1 MKKTIVVCLLLLCG
15 FITKAQNNLQ
25 FNRVVII
32 RADSISNCG
41 SGTCADS
48 LLVRTFTVD
57 PNKVL
62 KIESINFTPGN
73 YTLFLDNTPF
83 SRTSTGI
90 TNTFPIWLPS
100 GTYTIYF
107 GTYNSNASQSGN
119 YAYLLSALEFNVVQ

>member
-1 MKKTIVVCLLLLCG
+1 MKKILSVCALLVCCQ
-15 FITKAQNNLQ
+15 FVRAQNNLQ

-32 RADSISNCG
+32 RADSISNCS
-41 SGTCADS
+41 SGCADS
-48 LLVRTFTVD
+48 LLVRSFTVG

-62 KIESINFTPGN
+62 KIESINFIPGN

-90 TNTFPIWLPS
+90 MNSFPIWLPS

-107 GTYNSNASQSGN
+107 GTYIPTASQAGN
-119 YAYLLSALEFNVVQ
+119 YAYLLSAIEFNVVE